1 MSAEAAFQAG
11 VLTRLAADPQV
22 QGVFGHPAR
31 LYDRAPR
38 GAAFP
43 FLSLGRGESE
53 PADGDGVTLIDHRL
67 TLHVWARRED
77 FAGLKTAL
85 QTLRASLHGA
95 GLPLDAGWRC
105 VSCRVV
111 YTDSFTGADGR
122 TVHGLVR
129 VRAMLENAPAT

>member
-1 MSAEAAFQAG
+1 MSAEAVLQAG
-11 VLTRLAADPQV
+11 LLAHLAADAGV
-22 QGVFGHPAR
+22 QAVFGNPAR

-53 PADGDGVTLIDHRL
+53 PADGDGVTLVDHRL
-67 TLHVWARRED
+67 SLHVWARKDD
-77 FAGLKTAL
+77 FEALKSAIGAVRTGLHNAAL
-85 QTLRASLHGA
+85 TLG
-95 GLPLDAGWRC
+95 GGWRC

-111 YTDSFTGADGR
+111 YADTFQGADGH

-129 VRAMLENAPAT
+129 VRAGLEALS